1 MKRDPQLVEP
11 VHEWRGVLT
20 KRMKGFEPSTFAMAR
35 REKLALESCLRFA
48 GEQLTSPA
56 TR

>member
-1 MKRDPQLVEP
+1 MKRDPQRVEP